1 MHEVEKQNLEPN
13 VTTKPDSMNKVLWFH
28 GLQFRLLFNALVL
41 FIVSIII
48 FLLIITAF
56 VKEKVTD
63 SEMRLLSQ
71 VGMSLVGDIN
81 QINASTEV
89 LAKAI
94 ANVVEGLPKTEDAI
108 NRVLPSLINQYGLKE
123 VVAGGGVWP
132 EPYNFDTQRE
142 RHSFFWARN
151 QSGELESVD
160 DYNNPEGRGY
170 FQEEWYV
177 PVKLR
182 PKNSCYW
189 SKSYYDPYTFEPMVT
204 CSVPVKNQNAQFSG
218 VATIDVKLSG
228 LTALLEKA
236 TSDIDGY
243 AFVVDRNN
251 KFLSYPDADGVEA
264 KIISF
269 DKQGHKIEDFL
280 SVHEFS
286 KTYSSYQVIA
296 DALNEVNRHLIDS
309 VKKDNEVLVS
319 ALVNNSYQIT
329 QKEAPLLAAILSN
342 KGALEENSESGSF
355 RIEKDIVLGEAAIA
369 QVLVVPN
376 TYWKVVLITPN
387 SAISE
392 KVNAVVYRVVFYISS
407 ISILLFILGYWILG
421 SVVIKP
427 FHDLVVQ
434 LSNAEEK
441 GLDETRKDEFGLIAM
456 HVNNKTRQLTDVNK
470 KISIAIDKR
479 EHADKL
485 RKTSEKRY
493 EKITTNAPDAIISV
507 NKNGLIIDC
516 NPAALVIFN
525 YQKKELVGRLFITLL
540 APNDSPSQ
548 LLDINRYLKGEL
560 DALISS
566 HLQIQA
572 VKSDGIVF
580 SAEFSATSWRTEKGR
595 FFSIFMRDVSK
606 RLEAEYKLRHQ
617 ALHDALTQLPNR
629 RLFNDRLAGALA
641 QAKRNKSL
649 LAVMII
655 DLDNFKII
663 NDTMGHAVGDKLLQ
677 SIAENLL
684 QAKRGADTIARL
696 GGDEFGVIQANI
708 RDPLQ
713 VLLFS
718 NRLRDLI
725 SGAVIVDGKTFQVG
739 CSIGVTIFPDD
750 TGNAENLLKN
760 ADMAMYAAKENGKN
774 TVRFFVEEMNIEI
787 QNKQK
792 MLESIAV
799 ALKQEQFS
807 IYFQPLINLTTN
819 KIVAAEALIRWY
831 HPEKGY
837 ILPADFIPIAEQT
850 NTINEIGGWVMRQV
864 CQTIK
869 KMDDLG
875 LPKITIALNISPEQ
889 FKRENIF
896 ESLDAIAM
904 DEQVSASRIECEITE
919 NAVMDDVDRVI
930 EIMHSLKNSGYKLSI
945 DDFGAG
951 YSSLSYLKRFP
962 IDKIK
967 IDKSFIS
974 DIVESE
980 SSASIARAIIE
991 LGHSMKLEVLA
1002 EGVETQEQEEWLAAH
1017 KCDLIQG
1024 HYRAKPMPFSDFVT
1038 WINANA

>member
-1 MHEVEKQNLEPN
+1 MHEVEKQDFEPN
-13 VTTKPDSMNKVLWFH
+13 ATTKPNSMNKVLWFH
-28 GLQFRLLFNALVL
+28 GLQFRLLFNALVF

-108 NRVLPSLINQYGLKE
+108 NRVLPSLIDQHGLKE

-132 EPYNFDTQRE
+132 EPFNFDLQQE
-142 RHSFFWARN
+142 RRSFFWARN
-151 QSGELESVD
+151 QSGELEPVD

-182 PKNSCYW
+182 PKNTCYW

-204 CSVPVKNQNAQFSG
+204 CSVPVKNENTQFAG

-236 TSDIDGY
+236 TSDINGY

-251 KFLSYPDADGVEA
+251 KFLSYPVVNGVEA
-264 KIISF
+264 KVTSF
-269 DKQGHKIEDFL
+269 DNQGQRIEDFL
-280 SVHEFS
+280 SVNEFAQ
-286 KTYSSYQVIA
+286 KYNSYQIVA
-296 DALNEVNRHLIDS
+296 DALNKVNRHLAGN
-309 VKKDNEVLVS
+309 VEKDNAALISTLVES
-319 ALVNNSYQIT
+319 SYQIT
-329 QKEAPLLAAILSN
+329 PKEAPLLAAILSN
-342 KGALEENSESGSF
+342 KSGFGGRLENSNF
-355 RIEKDIVLGEAAIA
+355 HIQRDVVLGESAIA
-369 QVLVVPN
+369 QVLIVPN
-376 TYWKVVLITPN
+376 TYWKVVLITPD
-387 SAISE
+387 SAIST
-392 KVNAVVYRVVFYISS
+392 KVNAVVYRVVFYIFS

-421 SVVIKP
+421 LVVIKP
-427 FHDLVVQ
+427 FHDLIAQ
-434 LSNAEEK
+434 LSGAK
-441 GLDETRKDEFGLIAM
+441 GKALDETRTNEFGLIAK
-456 HVNNKTRQLTDVNK
+456 HFNNKTKQLIDVNK

-479 EHADKL
+479 EYADKL

-507 NKNGLIIDC
+507 DKNGIIIDC
-516 NPAALVIFN
+516 NPAALEIFN
-525 YQKKELVGRLFITLL
+525 YQKKKLVGRLFITLL

-548 LLDINRYLKGEL
+548 LVDINQYLKGEI

-572 VKSDGIVF
+572 VRSDGIVF

-629 RLFNDRLAGALA
+629 RLFNDRLASTLS

-684 QAKRGADTIARL
+684 QAKRGEDTIARL

-708 RDPLQ
+708 QDPLQ
-713 VLLFS
+713 VLSFS

-725 SGAVIVDGKTFQVG
+725 SGDVVVDGKTFQVG

-750 TGNAENLLKN
+750 TSNAEDLLKN

-774 TVRFFVEEMNIEI
+774 TVRFFVEEMNVEI

-807 IYFQPLINLTTN
+807 IYFQPLIDLTKN
-819 KIVAAEALIRWY
+819 KIVGAEALIRWH

-991 LGHSMKLEVLA
+991 LGHSMRLEVLA
-1002 EGVETQEQEEWLAAH
+1002 EGVETQAQEEWLTAH

-1024 HYRAKPMPFSDFVT
+1024 HYRAKPMPFSEFVA
-1038 WINANA
+1038 WIKANA